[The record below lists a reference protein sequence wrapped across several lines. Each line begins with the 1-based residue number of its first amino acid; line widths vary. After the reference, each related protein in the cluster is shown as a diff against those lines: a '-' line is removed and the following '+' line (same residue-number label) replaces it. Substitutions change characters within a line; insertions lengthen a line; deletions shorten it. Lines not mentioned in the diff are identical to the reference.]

1 MPKIG
6 IMVVDDHEIVRSG
19 LAAVLEVEED
29 FQVVGEAESAE
40 QAIERLSTL
49 KPDVVLRDLR
59 VEGMSGI
66 DGCRAIRR
74 AHPEIAVL
82 MLTSFGEDEAVMSAI
97 MAGASGYLL
106 KRVSRT
112 ELINGVRVVAQGKSL
127 LDPTITRRMMERLVS
142 TNRQLT
148 ALNNKVQ
155 EDLDV
160 LFVGVRGVLEQER
173 GRLGTLESNALREE
187 FLRCL
192 GRISEVIDRR

>member
-1 MPKIG
+1 
-6 IMVVDDHEIVRSG
+6 
-19 LAAVLEVEED
+19 
-29 FQVVGEAESAE
+29 
-40 QAIERLSTL
+40 
-49 KPDVVLRDLR
+49 
-59 VEGMSGI
+59 
-66 DGCRAIRR
+66 
-74 AHPEIAVL
+74 
-82 MLTSFGEDEAVMSAI
+82 MSAI

>member
-49 KPDVVLRDLR
+49 KPDVVLMDLR

-142 TNRQLT
+142 TNRQFT

-192 GRISEVIDRR
+192 GRMSEVIDRR